1 MATKNI
7 APFSF
12 NTFCVHLTQYADT
25 ASDAQHMRAYLT
37 EYAPRMTAAQK
48 IDADGRVVAYL
59 EDKYGVE
66 GTASK
71 RPEFSGWTFNAPKD
85 SDADMVRAMSSA
97 RVALHKA
104 RAILK
109 GKQAKTA
116 EPIDKMDRAYATLA
130 KAIKAGDKGA
140 AKRVRQLVLL
150 LGA

>member
-1 MATKNI
+1 MDTKI

-12 NTFCVHLTQYADT
+12 NTFCTHLIEYADT

-37 EYAPRMTAAQK
+37 VHAPEMTEQQK
-48 IDADGRVVAYL
+48 IDADLSVVAFL
-59 EDKYGVE
+59 ETKNDVE
-66 GTASK
+66 ATASK
-71 RPEFSGWTFNAPKD
+71 RPEFSGWTFNAPKG
-85 SDADMVRAMSSA
+85 SADCMVRGMSSA
-97 RVALHKA
+97 RVALYKA

-109 GKQAKTA
+109 GKKLPAA
-116 EPIDKMDRAYATLA
+116 EPVDKMDRAYATLA

>member
-12 NTFCVHLTQYADT
+12 NQFCVHLTQYADT
-25 ASDAQHMRAYLT
+25 ASDAQHMRVYLA
-37 EYAPRMTAAQK
+37 EYAPEMTVAQK
-48 IDADGRVVAYL
+48 NDADARVVAYL
-59 EDKYGVE
+59 ENKYGVE

-85 SDADMVRAMSSA
+85 SGADMARAMSAA
-97 RVALHKA
+97 RVALYKA

-109 GKQAKTA
+109 GKKLPAA
-116 EPIDKMDRAYATLA
+116 EPVDKMDRAYATLA